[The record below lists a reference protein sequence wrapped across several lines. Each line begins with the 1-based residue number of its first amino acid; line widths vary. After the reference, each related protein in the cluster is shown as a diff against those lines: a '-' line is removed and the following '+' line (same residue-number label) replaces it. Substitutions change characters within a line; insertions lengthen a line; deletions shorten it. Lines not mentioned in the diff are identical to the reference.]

1 MGTLSIFFK
10 SWNQGKRFSWKVR
23 PDQDWCEHDYV
34 AVPSVNMGLMIECNF
49 DFKNKNKNS
58 DDKNYSKFNKKA
70 GDRKGPFVKK
80 E

>member
-1 MGTLSIFFK
+1 
-10 SWNQGKRFSWKVR
+10 
-23 PDQDWCEHDYV
+23 
-34 AVPSVNMGLMIECNF
+34 MGLMIECNF